1 MNEEIKKILE
11 LVGEAYG
18 RLKVLENKS
27 KVNNDKV
34 NNDKVNNDNNIKSN
48 KADLM

>member
-34 NNDKVNNDNNIKSN
+34 NNDNNIKSN